1 MDFEK
6 AYQNFLNGTATPEE
20 TEFVRSEMKK
30 ASEINDLLASV
41 KDEGA
46 TDTAEKETVK
56 KAMKRY
62 WKKDILKTL
71 IIVSSALLVV
81 AIGVACAIGIP
92 ILSNAKDNFNYSK
105 AEAEAIAVEY
115 IAEQFPAGADKIRV
129 REYEKELE
137 VEGRIK
143 NSHYV
148 HVFEIYNGVNRVIE
162 LEIDSR
168 NGHIIDFDD

>member
-6 AYQNFLNGTATPEE
+6 AYQNFIDGTATPEE
-20 TEFVRSEMKK
+20 VEFVRSEMKK

-46 TDTAEKETVK
+46 TEEAEKATVK
-56 KAMKRY
+56 KAIKRF
-62 WKKDILKTL
+62 WRKDILKTL
-71 IIVSSALLVV
+71 IIVSSALLVL

-92 ILSNAKDNFNYSK
+92 ILTNAKDNYNVSK
-105 AEAEAIAVEY
+105 SEAEEIAINY
-115 IAEQFPAGADKIRV
+115 IADEFHVDADKIRV

-148 HVFEIYNGVNRVIE
+148 HVFEIYNGVNRVFEIE
-162 LEIDSR
+162 VDSR
-168 NGHIIDFDD
+168 NGDVIEVDD

>member
-92 ILSNAKDNFNYSK
+92 ILTNAKDNYNVSKSK
-105 AEAEAIAVEY
+105 AEEIAINY
-115 IAEQFPAGADKIRV
+115 IVDEFHVDADKIRV

-148 HVFEIYNGVNRVIE
+148 HVFEIYNGVNKVIE